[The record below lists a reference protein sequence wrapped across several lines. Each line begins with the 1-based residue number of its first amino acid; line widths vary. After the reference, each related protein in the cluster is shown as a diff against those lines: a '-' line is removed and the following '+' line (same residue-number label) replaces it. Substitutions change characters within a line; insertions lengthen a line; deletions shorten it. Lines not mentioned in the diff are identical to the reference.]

1 MRLPTIKEV
10 GLQLCLLYKMKF
22 CHHRQGFMAII
33 ISMIF
38 PVNVS
43 CTAEPNPLSHR
54 QAGHFIRS
62 LKAPTTLC
70 DLALN
75 NTGKLIW
82 L

>member
-1 MRLPTIKEV
+1 MRLSSIKEA

-22 CHHRQGFMAII
+22 CHHRQGFRAVI

-43 CTAEPNPLSHR
+43 CAAEPSPLLHE

-62 LKAPTTLC
+62 PEAPTTLC

-75 NTGKLIW
+75 NPGKLIW